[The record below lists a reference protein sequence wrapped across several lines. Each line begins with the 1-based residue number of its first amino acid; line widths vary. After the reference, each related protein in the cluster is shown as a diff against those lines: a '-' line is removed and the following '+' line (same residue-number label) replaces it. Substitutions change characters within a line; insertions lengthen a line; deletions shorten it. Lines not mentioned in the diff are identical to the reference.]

1 MREIDTI
8 ILHCTATP
16 AGREITIE
24 EVDRWHRERGFRC
37 VGYHFLVLLDGSV
50 QTGRQLSEVGAHCR
64 NHNLRSVGIAYVGG
78 LNDKGKPADT
88 RTKEQRKVLRA
99 LVEYV
104 QDIVYRQQG
113 TMPRVVTHHML
124 DKSKACPCFTLEEL

>member
-16 AGREITIE
+16 AGREVTIE

-78 LNDKGKPADT
+78 LTTDGKPADT

-113 TMPRVVTHHML
+113 TIPRVVTHHML
-124 DKSKACPCFTLEEL
+124 DHSKACPCFTLEEL